1 MQDILLLAAVAAVF
15 VFGYFCVKKL
25 DLFFDDSADRNDR
38 NAIQPAADS
47 LPNVSELSEK
57 RQSNI
62 CIVFDTLK
70 TISILLASTLI
81 GFGFDLLGFTEANN
95 IAVYIFGVLVISVI
109 TSSRLYGILASV
121 VSVLIFNFF
130 FTTPR
135 FTFRFDN
142 PDYFITFTIMF
153 MVTLLSGSLATRLKE
168 NAKQSIKNAREKEKA
183 AIMAQ
188 NEQLRANML
197 RSISHDLRTPLTS
210 ICGSAG
216 NLLANYEKM
225 DDTMRKQTFTDIY
238 DDSMWLINLVENI
251 LAVTKMEGG
260 QVNLTLSMELM
271 DEVITESMKHVN

>member
-1 MQDILLLAAVAAVF
+1 
-15 VFGYFCVKKL
+15 
-25 DLFFDDSADRNDR
+25 
-38 NAIQPAADS
+38 
-47 LPNVSELSEK
+47 
-57 RQSNI
+57 
-62 CIVFDTLK
+62 
-70 TISILLASTLI
+70 
-81 GFGFDLLGFTEANN
+81 
-95 IAVYIFGVLVISVI
+95 
-109 TSSRLYGILASV
+109 
-121 VSVLIFNFF
+121 
-130 FTTPR
+130 
-135 FTFRFDN
+135 
-142 PDYFITFTIMF
+142 MF

-260 QVNLTLSMELM
+260 QVNLTLSM
-271 DEVITESMKHVN
+271 